1 MKHIFILLV
10 ISFLFSACSA
20 DKENNQNYLILISMD
35 GFRWDYTN
43 SVATLNF
50 DKIEKMGVKAES
62 MKVSFPS
69 KTFPNHYT
77 IVTGL
82 YPDHHGIVN
91 NTFYV
96 PEYDE
101 IYAIGNRKA
110 VQDGKFYG
118 GEPIW
123 NTAEKQGLKA
133 ASYFWVGSEANIQ
146 NKLPSYWKVYD
157 HHFDFYQRVDSVFYW
172 LNLNKELRPNLICL
186 YFAEPDGIG
195 HKAGPKS
202 LETDSTIRKL
212 DLLLGYFLDKLNN
225 HPLKNK
231 INVILTSDHGMG
243 ALDEEKVVYLVDYL
257 KPEWT
262 QRIIGGNPN
271 WNIEVAPNFSDSVYN
286 NLKDLEGISIYK
298 NPEVP
303 KHLHYGTNP
312 RCLDYTVFADS
323 SYSLHHTLSSK
334 HYSKGAHGYDI
345 NNKDMNAIFYA
356 FGPAFKNN
364 YQQKEF
370 SNTSLY
376 PLMCRILEIVPA
388 PNDGDYAEVKD
399 MLKSH

>member
-146 NKLPSYWKVYD
+146 TNFP
-157 HHFDFYQRVDSVFYW
+157 
-172 LNLNKELRPNLICL
+172 P
-186 YFAEPDGIG
+186 IG
-195 HKAGPKS
+195 K
-202 LETDSTIRKL
+202 
-212 DLLLGYFLDKLNN
+212 Y
-225 HPLKNK
+225 
-231 INVILTSDHGMG
+231 M
-243 ALDEEKVVYLVDYL
+243 
-257 KPEWT
+257 
-262 QRIIGGNPN
+262 II
-271 WNIEVAPNFSDSVYN
+271 
-286 NLKDLEGISIYK
+286 ISIFIRG
-298 NPEVP
+298 
-303 KHLHYGTNP
+303 L
-312 RCLDYTVFADS
+312 
-323 SYSLHHTLSSK
+323 TLFFTGS
-334 HYSKGAHGYDI
+334 
-345 NNKDMNAIFYA
+345 
-356 FGPAFKNN
+356 
-364 YQQKEF
+364 
-370 SNTSLY
+370 T
-376 PLMCRILEIVPA
+376 
-388 PNDGDYAEVKD
+388 
-399 MLKSH
+399 